1 MSPVVAR
8 SELGHGRPTDR
19 PLDRSSAAHESSHN
33 RWLLHISLAR
43 RRRRNYAADTLAS
56 VDDIIPLPSPPRP
69 VRTSPAPVL
78 YDRRANN
85 QLDPSSRL
93 DRIPACPY
101 DHCSLQYYMTAVL
114 HAVKLRR
121 RNCRQM
127 TSPSKYCLS
136 LFKRN
141 YGPSWDW
148 TILCRIIP
156 RDNST

>member
-1 MSPVVAR
+1 MSPAAAR

-78 YDRRANN
+78 YDRRAARRKT
-85 QLDPSSRL
+85 P
-93 DRIPACPY
+93 PP
-101 DHCSLQYYMTAVL
+101 
-114 HAVKLRR
+114 KLPP
-121 RNCRQM
+121 NDV
-127 TSPSKYCLS
+127 TVEILS
-136 LFKRN
+136 F
-141 YGPSWDW
+141 
-148 TILCRIIP
+148 II
-156 RDNST
+156 